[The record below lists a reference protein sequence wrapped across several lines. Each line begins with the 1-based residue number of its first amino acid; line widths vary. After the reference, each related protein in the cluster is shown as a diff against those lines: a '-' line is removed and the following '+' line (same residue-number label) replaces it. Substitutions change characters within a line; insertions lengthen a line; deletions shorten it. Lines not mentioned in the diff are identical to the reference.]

1 MNPNDPLADLADI
14 HLPNS
19 ISAWPLAPGW
29 WVLIILACA
38 GLVAL
43 FILWSKWH
51 ASRLYRR
58 QALAQLNSIEASNNK
73 ISSNKASSNSQL
85 VATLELLKQTANTA
99 YPDQHFGSLGI
110 AEFKV
115 FLQKSCSEAVFEKVP
130 DSLEAALY
138 SKSVEFDPLMT
149 EHFIA
154 SAKTW
159 IAKHVAEHKLE
170 YQAPC

>member
-73 ISSNKASSNSQL
+73 VSSNSQL

-115 FLQKSCSEAVFEKVP
+115 FLQKSCSEAAFEKVP
-130 DSLEAALY
+130 DNLEATLY
-138 SKSVEFDPLMT
+138 SKSVEFDSLMT
-149 EHFIA
+149 EHFMA

-170 YQAPC
+170 YLAPC

>member
-29 WVLIILACA
+29 WVLIILTCA

-73 ISSNKASSNSQL
+73 VSSNSQL

-115 FLQKSCSEAVFEKVP
+115 FLQKSCSEAAFEKVP
-130 DSLEAALY
+130 DNLEAALY

-149 EHFIA
+149 EHFMA

>member
-1 MNPNDPLADLADI
+1 MNPNDPLANLADI

-29 WVLIILACA
+29 WVLIILACT

-43 FILWSKWH
+43 FMLWSKWH

-58 QALAQLNSIEASNNK
+58 QALGQLKNIEA
-73 ISSNKASSNSQL
+73 ATTGQL
-85 VATLELLKQTANTA
+85 GATLELLKQTANTA

-115 FLQKSCSEAVFEKVP
+115 FLQKSCSEAAFEKVP
-130 DSLEAALY
+130 DNLEAALY
-138 SKSVEFDPLMT
+138 AKSVEFDPLMT
-149 EHFIA
+149 EYFMA

-159 IAKHVAEHKLE
+159 IANHVAQHKLE

>member
-1 MNPNDPLADLADI
+1 MNQNDPLADLADI

-73 ISSNKASSNSQL
+73 ISSNSQL
-85 VATLELLKQTANTA
+85 VATLALLKQTANTA

-115 FLQKSCSEAVFEKVP
+115 FLQKSCSEAAFEKVP
-130 DSLEAALY
+130 DNLEATLY
-138 SKSVEFDPLMT
+138 SKSVEFDSLMT
-149 EHFIA
+149 EHFMA

>member
-1 MNPNDPLADLADI
+1 M
-14 HLPNS
+14 
-19 ISAWPLAPGW
+19 
-29 WVLIILACA
+29 IILACA

-43 FILWSKWH
+43 FKLWSKWH

-73 ISSNKASSNSQL
+73 ISSNSQL

-115 FLQKSCSEAVFEKVP
+115 FLQKSCSEAAFEKVP
-130 DSLEAALY
+130 DNLEATLY
-138 SKSVEFDPLMT
+138 SKSVEFDSLMT
-149 EHFIA
+149 EHFMA

>member
-38 GLVAL
+38 ALVAL
-43 FILWSKWH
+43 FKLWSKRH

-73 ISSNKASSNSQL
+73 VSSNSQL

-110 AEFKV
+110 GEFKV
-115 FLQKSCSEAVFEKVP
+115 FLQKSCSENAFEKVP
-130 DSLEAALY
+130 DSLAAALY

-149 EHFIA
+149 EHFMA

-159 IAKHVAEHKLE
+159 IAKHVAEHKLD

>member
-43 FILWSKWH
+43 FKLWSKWH

-73 ISSNKASSNSQL
+73 ISSNSQL
-85 VATLELLKQTANTA
+85 VATLELPIQPTPTNT
-99 YPDQHFGSLGI
+99 L
-110 AEFKV
+110 
-115 FLQKSCSEAVFEKVP
+115 
-130 DSLEAALY
+130 AASVSPN
-138 SKSVEFDPLMT
+138 SKSFYKRAAQRLHLKKSQTILRPRSTPNQSSLT
-149 EHFIA
+149 R
-154 SAKTW
+154 
-159 IAKHVAEHKLE
+159 
-170 YQAPC
+170 

>member
-43 FILWSKWH
+43 FKLWSKWH

-73 ISSNKASSNSQL
+73 VSSNSQL

-110 AEFKV
+110 AKFKV
-115 FLQKSCSEAVFEKVP
+115 FLQKSCSEAAFEKVP
-130 DSLEAALY
+130 DNLEAALY

>member
-38 GLVAL
+38 AIVAL
-43 FILWSKWH
+43 FKLWSKWH

-73 ISSNKASSNSQL
+73 VSSNSQL

-110 AEFKV
+110 GEFKV
-115 FLQKSCSEAVFEKVP
+115 FLQKSCSENVFEKVP
-130 DSLEAALY
+130 GSLAAALY

-149 EHFIA
+149 EHFMA

-159 IAKHVAEHKLE
+159 IAKHVAEHKLD

>member
-29 WVLIILACA
+29 WVLIILTCA

-73 ISSNKASSNSQL
+73 ISSNSQL

-115 FLQKSCSEAVFEKVP
+115 FLQKSCSEAAFEKVP
-130 DSLEAALY
+130 DNLEATLY
-138 SKSVEFDPLMT
+138 SKSVEFDSLMFLFVLSDFELFSLT
-149 EHFIA
+149 FLLSVVTFE
-154 SAKTW
+154 SD
-159 IAKHVAEHKLE
+159 VD
-170 YQAPC
+170 

>member
-58 QALAQLNSIEASNNK
+58 QALAQLNSIEAS
-73 ISSNKASSNSQL
+73 SNGQL

-115 FLQKSCSEAVFEKVP
+115 FLQKSCSEAAFEKVP
-130 DSLEAALY
+130 DNLEATLY
-138 SKSVEFDPLMT
+138 SKSVEFDSLMT
-149 EHFIA
+149 EHFMA

>member
-43 FILWSKWH
+43 FKLWSKWH

-73 ISSNKASSNSQL
+73 ISSNSQL

-115 FLQKSCSEAVFEKVP
+115 FLQKSCSEAAFEKVP
-130 DSLEAALY
+130 DNLEAALY

-149 EHFIA
+149 EHFMA

-159 IAKHVAEHKLE
+159 TAKHVAEHKLE